1 MSYPQLATFPTFTIP
16 IMFSMIGLVLGGVAL
31 IAGATQSMTAVI
43 LVGAAIMVGSILV
56 LIYIVYRQMNEP
68 STEPLLPV

>member
-1 MSYPQLATFPTFTIP
+1 MSYPQLAPFPTLSIP
-16 IMFSMIGLVLGGVAL
+16 IMISMIGLFLGGVAL